1 MLMKSTTWNKKITF
15 IFFFF
20 SFLKVLHGMDIIH
33 RDLKTKNIMLT
44 ADGHCKIGDFG
55 VAKYERF
62 LKIVHEQ

>member
-1 MLMKSTTWNKKITF
+1 MLMKSATWNKNNTF
-15 IFFFF
+15 KFFF

>member
-1 MLMKSTTWNKKITF
+1 MLMKSTTWNKNNIH

>member
-1 MLMKSTTWNKKITF
+1 
-15 IFFFF
+15 
-20 SFLKVLHGMDIIH
+20 MDIIH

-62 LKIVHEQ
+62 LKIVNEQ

>member
-1 MLMKSTTWNKKITF
+1 MLMKSTTWNKNYTF
-15 IFFFF
+15 IYFFS

-62 LKIVHEQ
+62 LKIVNEQ